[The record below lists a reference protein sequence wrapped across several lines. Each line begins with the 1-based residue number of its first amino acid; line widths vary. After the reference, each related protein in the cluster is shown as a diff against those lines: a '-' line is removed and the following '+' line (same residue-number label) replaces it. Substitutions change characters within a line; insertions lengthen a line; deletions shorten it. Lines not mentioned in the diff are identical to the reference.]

1 MKKQKTAPAESA
13 VQTEKKGTGIQINK
27 KTVFGITALLL
38 VIMLLAGVLTQVVPR
53 GEYQM
58 DDSGMVINGTY
69 HEFAGDEGKMP
80 WWKIILAPIM
90 VFTSSQIT
98 TGIGIVVFIVLI
110 GGTFL
115 ILDRSGV
122 LEESLT
128 LVPLAVAISLAL
140 GWDSFVGLGISMVS
154 IAFGYTAATFNPFNV
169 GILQTMANLPL
180 FSGLAYRLLFF
191 VCVYVSLVLFL
202 IVYAKKIEKNPEK
215 SLCYESDKELRVRF
229 GAEVDDEALNNPALK
244 KATKT
249 FVGCVGG
256 VLLIVAV
263 SFALQKVDAISD
275 SVKELINYLPLVG
288 MAILFTVGGISA
300 GYIAGIR
307 GKALGGG
314 FLEGVKTIA
323 PCLPMIWAILSI
335 TYVLQEG
342 NIIHTILYHVYN
354 LTSSMSKTGALFAIF
369 LFVVTLEF
377 IVGSG
382 TAKAFL
388 IMPIVL
394 PLADLLG
401 TDKAVDSPR
410 VHNGRRLL
418 QYSLSHERNNGHRH
432 RHGRHILRQI
442 SALVV
447 EAVRYG
453 VHTRRS
459 CDARR
464 RRDRLLI
471 KIKDPYLFRVRISFI
486 YYASISSRA
495 GRPPRLRNSSKSC
508 FLYSSG

>member
-1 MKKQKTAPAESA
+1 MHDD
-13 VQTEKKGTGIQINK
+13 
-27 KTVFGITALLL
+27 
-38 VIMLLAGVLTQVVPR
+38 VV
-53 GEYQM
+53 
-58 DDSGMVINGTY
+58 
-69 HEFAGDEGKMP
+69 
-80 WWKIILAPIM
+80 
-90 VFTSSQIT
+90 
-98 TGIGIVVFIVLI
+98 
-110 GGTFL
+110 GG
-115 ILDRSGV
+115 RRA
-122 LEESLT
+122 EESLT

-169 GILQTMANLPL
+169 GILQTMADLPL
-180 FSGLAYRLLFF
+180 FSGLAYRVLFF
-191 VCVYVSLVLFL
+191 VCVYASLVLFL

-369 LFVVTLEF
+369 LFVVALEF

-401 TDKAVDSPR
+401 LTRQSIVLAFTMGDGFCNILYPTSGIMVIAIGMVGISYGKYLRWSWKLFVMEFALAALAMLGAVAI
-410 VHNGRRLL
+410 G
-418 QYSLSHERNNGHRH
+418 Y
-432 RHGRHILRQI
+432 
-442 SALVV
+442 
-447 EAVRYG
+447 
-453 VHTRRS
+453 
-459 CDARR
+459 
-464 RRDRLLI
+464 
-471 KIKDPYLFRVRISFI
+471 
-486 YYASISSRA
+486 
-495 GRPPRLRNSSKSC
+495 
-508 FLYSSG
+508 

>member
-1 MKKQKTAPAESA
+1 MHENYDL
-13 VQTEKKGTGIQINK
+13 E
-27 KTVFGITALLL
+27 LLL
-38 VIMLLAGVLTQVVPR
+38 DLVKTKQFRALRAQLDDMNEVDIAEFLDELEPDQQVLVFRLLPKDVAADVFTYL
-53 GEYQM
+53 E
-58 DDSGMVINGTY
+58 DS
-69 HEFAGDEGKMP
+69 EDQE
-80 WWKIILAPIM
+80 KIIN
-90 VFTSSQIT
+90 
-98 TGIGIVVFIVLI
+98 
-110 GGTFL
+110 
-115 ILDRSGV
+115 
-122 LEESLT
+122 
-128 LVPLAVAISLAL
+128 AL
-140 GWDSFVGLGISMVS
+140 
-154 IAFGYTAATFNPFNV
+154 
-169 GILQTMANLPL
+169 
-180 FSGLAYRLLFF
+180 
-191 VCVYVSLVLFL
+191 
-202 IVYAKKIEKNPEK
+202 
-215 SLCYESDKELRVRF
+215 SDKELRVRF

-275 SVKELINYLPLVG
+275 SVKELINNLPLVG

-369 LFVVTLEF
+369 LFVVALEF

-401 TDKAVDSPR
+401 LTRQSIVLAFTMGDGFC
-410 VHNGRRLL
+410 N
-418 QYSLSHERNNGHRH
+418 
-432 RHGRHILRQI
+432 ILYPTSGIMVIAIGMVGISYGKYLRWSWKLFVMEFAL
-442 SALVV
+442 SALAMLG
-447 EAVRYG
+447 AVAIGY
-453 VHTRRS
+453 
-459 CDARR
+459 
-464 RRDRLLI
+464 
-471 KIKDPYLFRVRISFI
+471 
-486 YYASISSRA
+486 
-495 GRPPRLRNSSKSC
+495 
-508 FLYSSG
+508 